1 MEKKVAKT
9 TIFVR
14 TLGKLAIGPIAG
26 AAGLWLLAEAPA
38 VHAAMCSPG
47 F

>member
-1 MEKKVAKT
+1 MAKT
-9 TIFVR
+9 TSIVR
-14 TLGKLAIGPIAG
+14 ALGKLAIGPIAG
-26 AAGLWLLAEAPA
+26 AVGLWLLAEAPA